1 MVQRHGTEQRPGSW
15 QARSIGGT
23 IWHTTVGWVREEPV
37 AASALVLA
45 FIALGIAFEWWHWS
59 PAQTG
64 AVVGIVAA
72 LLGMFVRSQVTP
84 IYRLRPKAGP
94 PGASGRGVSSG
105 SQDELDSGVRVLP
118 GAGPGAGPAGR
129 PNAGM
134 AGGPPP
140 WPDAGP
146 VTRPDL
152 GPPGP
157 QPAQPD
163 VAPPSGKPT
172 RPDLGPL
179 GGPNVPPGFPG
190 PGLLP

>member
-1 MVQRHGTEQRPGSW
+1 MVQRHGTEQRPGSR
-15 QARSIGGT
+15 QARSIGET

-59 PAQTG
+59 AAQTG

-84 IYRLRPKAGP
+84 IYRLKPKAGL
-94 PGASGRGVSSG
+94 PGASERGVSSG
-105 SQDELDSGVRVLP
+105 SQDELESGVRVL
-118 GAGPGAGPAGR
+118 PGAGPAGR

-140 WPDAGP
+140 RPDAGP
-146 VTRPDL
+146 ITRPDL

-157 QPAQPD
+157 QPARPD
-163 VAPPSGKPT
+163 AAPPGGKPA

-179 GGPNVPPGFPG
+179 GGPNIPPGSTSWPR
-190 PGLLP
+190 P

>member
-118 GAGPGAGPAGR
+118 GAGPGAGP
-129 PNAGM
+129 
-134 AGGPPP
+134 
-140 WPDAGP
+140 

-157 QPAQPD
+157 QPARPD
-163 VAPPSGKPT
+163 VAPPGGKPT

-179 GGPNVPPGFPG
+179 GGPNSPPGFPG